1 MVDSGGTQQQ
11 YRYDAAGRLAQ
22 VLSSGGATLA
32 TYSYGAG
39 NQRLMSVEGGVT
51 TCYGWDGGQ
60 VIAEYEPSGASGLLW
75 KTGYVYLGGRLL
87 ATTNA
92 GGTRFHHPDR
102 LGTNVVTDQSNV
114 ELVTKQMGLPYGTQQ
129 PSGAFGGDN
138 SWQHSSKTNPS
149 RKRFTSYDRSAA
161 TGLDYAVNRHYSS
174 AQGRFT
180 QVDPIGMSAVSLG
193 DPQSLNL
200 YAYCGNDP
208 VNRLDPD
215 GLFWG
220 KLFGWIGKVVK
231 WVAIAVTVAIVVLT
245 VIPAAWAGVAL
256 GKLLVFLAAHKTIAG
271 ILGLGGIAGSFST
284 PGINGAGVGGV
295 NNFFFKDPPEQNW
308 WDWATTDGLQN
319 LSDAIAGFGD
329 TLSLGITRK
338 IRKSGGYDR
347 AVDPCSGWY
356 VVGDATGTIY
366 GLAMG
371 GISTFRAVRIMGGVR
386 GGLAKG
392 ARRFFSDPRNFKTIS
407 RQYWEGRR
415 GANGWHLHHWLIPR
429 RAGGPNAGWNL
440 LELPGNLNSWMNGTS
455 LPRNAAEWAIRV
467 AVPGSVLGGGVQG
480 GRWGVEKQGWK
491 ANCEGN

>member
-174 AQGRFT
+174 PQGRFT

-231 WVAIAVTVAIVVLT
+231 WVAIAVTVAIAVLT

-271 ILGLGGIAGSFST
+271 ILGLGGITGSFGTPST
-284 PGINGAGVGGV
+284 FPKGSGVGGV
-295 NNFFFKDPPEQNW
+295 TRFFQDPVAMKAVPPENSSW
-308 WDWATTDGLQN
+308 LRLFVEWA
-319 LSDAIAGFGD
+319 
-329 TLSLGITRK
+329 LGIGPEIRQFGPNSDMTRDLYTSPD
-338 IRKSGGYDR
+338 IDR
-347 AVDPCSGWY
+347 HRRRYCQDGKPVYRGSFRFGVIGW
-356 VVGDATGTIY
+356 
-366 GLAMG
+366 
-371 GISTFRAVRIMGGVR
+371 
-386 GGLAKG
+386 AKG
-392 ARRFFSDPRNFKTIS
+392 ANVWGLRTKAADGLIRANTHMGRQFVGSFTLTITRQSDGSALFEAYNETSIQSFLAGIVPLSVSRNQGSI
-407 RQYWEGRR
+407 
-415 GANGWHLHHWLIPR
+415 
-429 RAGGPNAGWNL
+429 
-440 LELPGNLNSWMNGTS
+440 LELPGSTT
-455 LPRNAAEWAIRV
+455 
-467 AVPGSVLGGGVQG
+467 
-480 GRWGVEKQGWK
+480 KQFYWWREASPCGDSMR
-491 ANCEGN
+491 AR